1 MRLTSE
7 RKSGLYMSKT
17 LKDLKPGQRGVISS
31 IKLKGLMRRK
41 LLDMGVIPG
50 VEVYVDKVAPFGDP
64 IEIHLRGYALSL
76 RKSDAD
82 KIIIVE

>member
-1 MRLTSE
+1 M
-7 RKSGLYMSKT
+7 MAKT
-17 LKDLKPGQRGVISS
+17 LKDLKPGERGVISS
-31 IKLKGLMRRK
+31 IDLKGLMRRK

-76 RKSDAD
+76 RKSDAA
-82 KIIIVE
+82 KIIIVV

>member
-1 MRLTSE
+1 MKLTFE

>member
-1 MRLTSE
+1 M
-7 RKSGLYMSKT
+7 MAKT
-17 LKDLKPGQRGVISS
+17 LKDLKPGEWGVISS
-31 IKLKGLMRRK
+31 IDLKGLMRRK

-76 RKSDAD
+76 RKSDAA

>member
-1 MRLTSE
+1 
-7 RKSGLYMSKT
+7 MSKT

-76 RKSDAD
+76 RKSDVD